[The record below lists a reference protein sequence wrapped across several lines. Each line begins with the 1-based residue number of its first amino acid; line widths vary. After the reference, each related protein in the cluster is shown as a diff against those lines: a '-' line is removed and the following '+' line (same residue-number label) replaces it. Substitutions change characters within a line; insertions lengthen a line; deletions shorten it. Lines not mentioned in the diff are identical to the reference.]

1 MNNLVILPI
10 AIPLVS
16 GMLMIFIRER
26 IIWHRV
32 ISLIS
37 VAASAACAGWL
48 IRLNQTAGVQT
59 LHVGGWKAPFGITL
73 VADMLASLL
82 VFTALIVSFACLLY
96 MFGSIGREHERFFL
110 YPLVQI
116 LVCGVNG
123 SFLTGDIF
131 NLFVFFEVML
141 IASYVLLGLGG
152 KRRQLKETL
161 QYVLINMTSST
172 LFVTALAF
180 LYSAAGTLNM
190 AHLAERMAEAGQSGP
205 MTVISI
211 LLLIVFSVKA
221 ALLLFFWLPGSY
233 GAPPA
238 AIAALFAAL
247 LTKVGVYAILRVFT
261 LIFPHQPQ
269 ITHTALI
276 WMGAATMI
284 LGAFGVVAYK
294 SIRPILAYNVIIS
307 VGFMLFG
314 VGVASQ
320 AALTGTVYYLVHDM
334 IAKALIFILGGAMIS
349 IAGTDRLQDIKG
361 LIHYRP
367 LLGWLFFVAGLALA
381 GIPPLSG
388 FVGKVLILEGG
399 IREEQMAVA
408 VIGLVSSL
416 FVLYSMMKIFVQGFW
431 GETFLSEGEQHD
443 TGKSALL
450 PGVILTALVIGV
462 GIGAEW
468 VLSMADLAVEPMLDR
483 DLYIRAVLRAE

>member
-1 MNNLVILPI
+1 
-10 AIPLVS
+10 
-16 GMLMIFIRER
+16 MLMIFIRDR
-26 IIWHRV
+26 ILWHRW

-37 VAASAACAGWL
+37 VAACAGITGYL
-48 IRLNQTAGVQT
+48 IRIIQLQGVQT
-59 LHVGGWKAPFGITL
+59 LHVGGWSAPFGISL
-73 VADMLASLL
+73 VADMLSALL

-96 MFGSIGREHERFFL
+96 MFGSMSKAHEHFFL
-110 YPLVQI
+110 YPFVQI
-116 LVCGVNG
+116 LICGVNG

-172 LFVTALAF
+172 LFVAALAY

-190 AHLAERMAEAGQSGP
+190 AHLSERMAEAGQSGP

-211 LLLIVFSVKA
+211 LLLIVFSIKA
-221 ALLLFFWLPGSY
+221 ALFLFFWLPGSY
-233 GAPPA
+233 SAPPA

-261 LIFPHQPQ
+261 LIFTHQPQ
-269 ITHTALI
+269 VTHTIMI

-294 SIRPILAYNVIIS
+294 TIRPILAYNVIIS

-314 VGVASQ
+314 VGIASQ
-320 AALTGTVYYLVHDM
+320 TALSGTVYYLVHDM

-349 IAGTDRLQDIKG
+349 IAGTDRLPDMKG

-367 LLGWLFFVAGLALA
+367 LLGWLFFLAGLALA
-381 GIPPLSG
+381 GVPPLSG
-388 FVGKVLILEGG
+388 FVGKVMILEGG
-399 IREEQMAVA
+399 IRQENLTVTI
-408 VIGLVSSL
+408 IGLISSL

-450 PGVILTALVIGV
+450 PGAILAALAV
-462 GIGAEW
+462 GMGLGAEW
-468 VLSMADLAVEPMLDR
+468 VLEYVDLAVEPMLNPEI
-483 DLYIRAVLRAE
+483 YIRAVLNTD